1 MQEIAERRPYLW
13 QNHRQA
19 IASGYLEPGTS
30 AAISFPTGAGKSTL
44 AELKIAAALLRGVKV
59 VFLAPTLALV
69 DQTARALART
79 MKSARHFI
87 EDDIAH
93 EKRLRDMIAKA
104 LGEPQKRN
112 GFAR

>member
-1 MQEIAERRPYLW
+1 M
-13 QNHRQA
+13 
-19 IASGYLEPGTS
+19 
-30 AAISFPTGAGKSTL
+30 
-44 AELKIAAALLRGVKV
+44 LK
-59 VFLAPTLALV
+59 
-69 DQTARALART
+69 DRT